1 MYLLTELD
9 FTNRNNKKYII
20 YILKYIN
27 IMNEYDVIVVGGG
40 HAGLEAA
47 YAVDRIGLSCALVTL
62 RKQSIGQMS
71 CNPAI
76 GGLGKSHI
84 VREIDAMGGLMPI
97 ATDMSGIQYRTLNT
111 RKGDAVQA
119 LRVQCDRK
127 LYKQAAQKIIKKTN
141 IEIIEGEVED
151 LVVEGKKVKGVVTDK
166 NTVKG
171 KRTILTTGTF
181 LNGRMYTGEE
191 IEIGGRSGDLSSI
204 PLSKKLYQLNIP
216 MGRLKTGTPPR
227 IKLSSIN
234 INLMEEQPG
243 ERPTPWMSL
252 NERPK
257 KHQKQLSCFITRTN
271 KTTHEIIKKNTHLSA
286 MYSGNIVG
294 IGPRYCPSIE
304 DKVNRFKNKE
314 GHQIFIEPEGINK
327 DLIYPN
333 GVSTSLPKDIQLEF
347 IQSIRGMRNAIITEY
362 GYAVEYDF
370 IDPRIIKP
378 TLEAKF
384 LQGFYLA
391 GQINGTTGYEEA
403 AAQGLIAGINAAN
416 SIKKKDEFILE
427 RDEAY
432 IGVLINDLT
441 NHGITEPYRMFTS
454 RAEHRLLLSQNNA
467 EQRLL
472 LKAHNLGLIS
482 SKRKEEFLLKEKKY
496 KKFFNSILKKTKTKT
511 FIDNK
516 NKTKHLKEN
525 KNLYQLLSRPDV
537 NPNRLYKPKKHE
549 KSLYD
554 RSVVE
559 IKYKGY
565 IEKQLRE
572 IKKTKKQNNKKIP
585 TSFDYNSIEGLSNE
599 VKEKLYQNKP
609 RTIGD
614 ANIIEGIT
622 PAAINLI
629 LIYLKKAELLEQN
642 A

>member
-1 MYLLTELD
+1 M
-9 FTNRNNKKYII
+9 NK
-20 YILKYIN
+20 
-27 IMNEYDVIVVGGG
+27 YDVVVVGGG

-47 YAVDRIGLSCALVTL
+47 YAVDRIGLSCALVTFK
-62 RKQSIGQMS
+62 RKSIGQMS

-84 VREIDAMGGLMPI
+84 VREIDAMGGLMPR

-127 LYKQAAQKIIKKTN
+127 LYKKATQKIIKNTN
-141 IEIIEGEVED
+141 IEVIEGEVKD
-151 LVVEGKKVKGVVTDK
+151 LVVEGNKVKGVITNN
-166 NTVKG
+166 NTVMG

-181 LNGRMYTGEE
+181 LNGKMYAGEDV
-191 IEIGGRSGDLSSI
+191 EIGGRSGDPSSI

-234 INLMEEQPG
+234 INEMEEQPG
-243 ERPTPWMSL
+243 EKPTPWMSL
-252 NERPK
+252 YKRPK
-257 KHQKQLSCFITRTN
+257 KHQKQLSCYITRTN
-271 KTTHEIIKKNTHLSA
+271 KTTHKIIEQNTHLSA
-286 MYSGNIVG
+286 MYSGNIIG

-314 GHQIFIEPEGINK
+314 GHQIFIEPEGIDK
-327 DLIYPN
+327 DLVYPN
-333 GVSTSLPKDIQLEF
+333 GVSTSLPKKIQEEF
-347 IQSIRGMRNAIITEY
+347 IQSINGMKDAVITEY

-370 IDPRIIKP
+370 IDPRSIKP
-378 TLEAKF
+378 TLETKF
-384 LQGFYLA
+384 LENFYLA

-403 AAQGLIAGINAAN
+403 AAQGLMAGINAAN
-416 SIKKKDEFILE
+416 SIKKREEFVLE
-427 RDEAY
+427 RSEAY
-432 IGVLINDLT
+432 IGVLLNDLT

-472 LKAHNLGLIS
+472 LKAHKLGLIS
-482 SKRKEEFLLKEKKY
+482 DKRKEQYLLREEKY
-496 KKFFNSILKKTKTKT
+496 KVFFNTNLRKTKVNM
-511 FIDNK
+511 FIDNNNNT
-516 NKTKHLKEN
+516 NKLNESKSLH
-525 KNLYQLLSRPDV
+525 QLLSRPDV
-537 NPNRLYKPKKHE
+537 DPNKLYKPSKKE
-549 KSLYD
+549 KSLYE
-554 RSVVE
+554 RSIVE

-585 TSFDYNSIEGLSNE
+585 TTFNYCSVDGLSNE
-599 VKEKLYQNKP
+599 VKEKLNHQKP

-614 ANIIEGIT
+614 ASIIEGVT

-629 LIYLKKAELLEQN
+629 LIYLKKAEMLEQN